1 MVEAEDQHPDQQP
14 DPIYETRKGT
24 MRLLLHPMPVLEDM
38 LLSPEHRLLRCR
50 LLPLETVQVQ
60 MDSPSADLAMTM
72 IQIDEQII
80 LMMLMR
86 EIFSMKVAILS
97 AADAVYQDDLRAALR
112 ILWTNLKWIQHR

>member
-1 MVEAEDQHPDQQP
+1 MVEAEDQHPDQQS

-24 MRLLLHPMPVLEDM
+24 MRLLLHPVPVLEDM

-72 IQIDEQII
+72 TQIEEQII